1 MDRCD
6 QIETCRFFQAAMNN
20 MPTVAE
26 MMKQR
31 YCHGD
36 FDTCARTS
44 VLNELGSE
52 NVPVNLAPNDD
63 QRARE
68 IINAKS

>member
-1 MDRCD
+1 MERCNE
-6 QIETCRFFQAAMNN
+6 IETCRFFEATMKE

-26 MMKQR
+26 MMTQR

-36 FDTCARTS
+36 FNSCARKI
-44 VLNELGSE
+44 VFHALGE
-52 NVPVNLAPNDD
+52 GHVPVNLAPNDD